1 MERQIE
7 EKREGGR
14 DEERKEV
21 MDRVEKR
28 RKRKYRMQI
37 NWPVKN

>member
-14 DEERKEV
+14 DEERKKE

-28 RKRKYRMQI
+28 RKRNYRMQI